1 MGRNKQDSSRNF
13 RSWNKIISV
22 LRARVIFVFF
32 LKKKVVIAHLKN
44 CKITPFFLSSVAKH
58 LLLHS
63 ILFFCQNLKRFD
75 SHYFQL
81 PYEDVLLVS
90 QVVK

>member
-22 LRARVIFVFF
+22 LRCQASFIALDFF
-32 LKKKVVIAHLKN
+32 
-44 CKITPFFLSSVAKH
+44 FF
-58 LLLHS
+58 
-63 ILFFCQNLKRFD
+63 QNLKRFD

>member
-32 LKKKVVIAHLKN
+32 YKKSRNRTLKKLQNH
-44 CKITPFFLSSVAKH
+44 TFLS
-58 LLLHS
+58 
-63 ILFFCQNLKRFD
+63 IFRCQASFIALDFIFLSK
-75 SHYFQL
+75 
-81 PYEDVLLVS
+81 PEKV
-90 QVVK
+90 